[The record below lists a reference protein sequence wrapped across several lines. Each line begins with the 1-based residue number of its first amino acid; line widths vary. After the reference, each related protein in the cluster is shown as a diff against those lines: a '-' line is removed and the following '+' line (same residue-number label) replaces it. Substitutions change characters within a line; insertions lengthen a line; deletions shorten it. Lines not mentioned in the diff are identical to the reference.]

1 MLLLLG
7 VELLMLLPLLRAGEP
22 LGDDLSI
29 HLSEI
34 AHLSRAIAGGD
45 VQLWNPGGNL
55 GFPSGYYY
63 QVLPQLGPALAHVAL
78 PWLPLLLLFKLAILV
93 PLALTPLTCV
103 RALRVVGVGRL
114 HALGGGLAV
123 GCVLGASQWGLGT
136 DSVFV
141 TGLYTQA
148 WAILFYPLALAY
160 GARWL
165 LAGATPGRAVGYAV
179 LTGLCHPFV
188 AFCLAPALALV
199 PWWAAAAARGG
210 GRAAARALGRAAL
223 LLGLVLAATA
233 FFWLPILVHHDSF
246 GGFPARLPSEAG
258 IAPGTFMWW
267 LVHGW
272 FLDAQRPALMSGAL
286 ALVVVAAL
294 VVLGRGLWR
303 GDGLR
308 WPARWTVPALLLA
321 QGVLFGG
328 LVMLGPLVGKVKDDL
343 VAAVRFL
350 APMQLALAAAAGLG
364 AVELMLAATRRM
376 DAAAARPGSW
386 LARRPGWLRLGPLL
400 LVGVLAA
407 VLVGTSARVS
417 WWRMR
422 TSRDFSEV
430 HRDELATMID
440 ALGRRPGGRV
450 LGGREW
456 GTGSH
461 WWLYLP
467 FAYRGVPPL
476 RAWGGAALQSSPN
489 FQFLREVRSPFES
502 ARVWGLRYGLVGA
515 GRASA
520 WPGADKVAETR
531 HDWLLEARGAGA
543 QAGFLFGPVRTLG
556 RVAARGRLLR
566 ALVKAWLASG
576 LHGAPREGW
585 FQRDEGAAPAPGD
598 VGSLRGAR
606 VVSEAEGL
614 SRLSAR
620 VQAARATRF
629 VVRVSYHPGW
639 RAEVDGV
646 RVPVRRM
653 MPDVMAIDVPAGAH
667 VIEMRF
673 RRPWWTWLLMLATG
687 LGFALHGGL
696 RARGRG
702 RA

>member
-7 VELLMLLPLLRAGEP
+7 VELLMLLPLLRGGEP

-34 AHLSRAIAGGD
+34 AQLSRAIAGGD
-45 VQLWNPGGNL
+45 LQLWNPGGNL

-78 PWLPLLLLFKLAILV
+78 PFVPLLLLFKLAIIV
-93 PLALTPLTCV
+93 PLALTPLACV
-103 RALRVVGVGRL
+103 RALRVVGVGRV

-148 WAILFYPLALAY
+148 WAMLFYPLALAH

-165 LAGATPGRAVGYAV
+165 LVGATPGRAVGYAV

-199 PWWAAAAARGG
+199 PWWAARGG
-210 GRAAARALGRAAL
+210 GGRVVVRALGRAAL
-223 LLGLVLAATA
+223 LLGLVLVATA
-233 FFWLPILVHHDSF
+233 FFWLPILWHHDSF

-267 LVHGW
+267 LVNGW
-272 FLDAQRPALMSGAL
+272 FLDAQRPPVMSVAL

-294 VVLGRGLWR
+294 LALARGLRR

-343 VAAVRFL
+343 IAAVRFL
-350 APMQLALAAAAGLG
+350 APMQLALAAAAGIG
-364 AVELMLAATRRM
+364 VVELMLAATRWL
-376 DAAAARPGSW
+376 DVAAARPGSW
-386 LARRPGWLRLGPLL
+386 LARRPAWLRLGPLL
-400 LVGVLAA
+400 LVGVMAA
-407 VLVGTSARVS
+407 VLVGTAARVS

-440 ALGRRPGGRV
+440 ALGRRPSGARAGRARV
-450 LGGREW
+450 GHRIALVAVSAVRLSRGAAAARVGRRGAAVEPQ
-456 GTGSH
+456 
-461 WWLYLP
+461 LP
-467 FAYRGVPPL
+467 VPARGALAVRD
-476 RAWGGAALQSSPN
+476 RAGVGAALWAGGCVAGEGVAGGGQGGGDQARLAAAGARRRRGDGVP
-489 FQFLREVRSPFES
+489 VR
-502 ARVWGLRYGLVGA
+502 AGAHAGA
-515 GRASA
+515 G
-520 WPGADKVAETR
+520 G
-531 HDWLLEARGAGA
+531 
-543 QAGFLFGPVRTLG
+543 
-556 RVAARGRLLR
+556 
-566 ALVKAWLASG
+566 
-576 LHGAPREGW
+576 
-585 FQRDEGAAPAPGD
+585 
-598 VGSLRGAR
+598 GAR
-606 VVSEAEGL
+606 
-614 SRLSAR
+614 AR
-620 VQAARATRF
+620 AARA
-629 VVRVSYHPGW
+629 GQ
-639 RAEVDGV
+639 GV
-646 RVPVRRM
+646 
-653 MPDVMAIDVPAGAH
+653 AG
-667 VIEMRF
+667 V
-673 RRPWWTWLLMLATG
+673 
-687 LGFALHGGL
+687 GGPRG
-696 RARGRG
+696 RARGLVP
-702 RA
+702 A

>member
-1 MLLLLG
+1 MQHDGPAGFDLGQRSFRIALLLLLG
-7 VELLMLLPLLRAGEP
+7 VELLMLGPLLRGGEP

-34 AHLSRAIAGGD
+34 AQLSRAIAGGD
-45 VQLWNPGGNL
+45 LQLWNPGGNL

-78 PWLPLLLLFKLAILV
+78 PFVPLLLLFKLAIIV
-93 PLALTPLTCV
+93 PLALTPLACV
-103 RALRVVGVGRL
+103 RALRVVGVGRGQ
-114 HALGGGLAV
+114 ALGGGLAV

-148 WAILFYPLALAY
+148 WAMLLYPLALAY

-199 PWWAAAAARGG
+199 PWWAAARGG
-210 GRAAARALGRAAL
+210 GRVVLRAIGRAAL

-258 IAPGTFMWW
+258 LAPGTFMLW
-267 LVHGW
+267 LVNGW
-272 FLDAQRPALMSGAL
+272 FLDAQRPALLSVAL
-286 ALVVVAAL
+286 ALVVLAAL
-294 VVLGRGLWR
+294 VTLVRALRR

-321 QGVLFGG
+321 QGGLFGG

-343 VAAVRFL
+343 IAAVRFL

-364 AVELMLAATRRM
+364 VVELMLAATRGL

-386 LARRPGWLRLGPLL
+386 LARRPVWLRLGPLL

-422 TSRDFSEV
+422 TSRDFTDV

-440 ALGRRPGGRV
+440 ALGRRPRGRL

-467 FAYRGVPPL
+467 FAYRKMPPL
-476 RAWGGAALQSSPN
+476 RA
-489 FQFLREVRSPFES
+489 
-502 ARVWGLRYGLVGA
+502 
-515 GRASA
+515 
-520 WPGADKVAETR
+520 
-531 HDWLLEARGAGA
+531 
-543 QAGFLFGPVRTLG
+543 
-556 RVAARGRLLR
+556 
-566 ALVKAWLASG
+566 
-576 LHGAPREGW
+576 
-585 FQRDEGAAPAPGD
+585 
-598 VGSLRGAR
+598 
-606 VVSEAEGL
+606 
-614 SRLSAR
+614 
-620 VQAARATRF
+620 
-629 VVRVSYHPGW
+629 
-639 RAEVDGV
+639 
-646 RVPVRRM
+646 
-653 MPDVMAIDVPAGAH
+653 
-667 VIEMRF
+667 
-673 RRPWWTWLLMLATG
+673 
-687 LGFALHGGL
+687 
-696 RARGRG
+696 
-702 RA
+702 